1 MGFESLI
8 TTIKNSIQVNTGTD
22 ISMAEHSSLLDLLYK
37 GGDTDDSPRADD
49 IRLNLKPQFRFSEHR
64 FPIGSFIINFL
75 KWIGLGILWLFYFLC
90 DCIMRLFTGKRR
102 CMQHSARL
110 GAMLLLSAVVLFI
123 CAIAYL
129 LVFFTND
136 ILFFN
141 NKNGI
146 NSHGAVTIQMS
157 CEREHYIFLLNS
169 ATPWVNSGIEV
180 TKGDEVTINTSGGF
194 HGDADNLYLSNKTN
208 SLPTYSWNFEKDIL
222 TSTDSGETNKTYIYN
237 ETDKRFGSLLFQ
249 VQSEKMISQKDALFE
264 TKNIYQCDKWKNP
277 YIIQESGYLLFCVNE
292 VKDSIYR
299 SGDINQYRSENFGD
313 NLGEILINVSVVRH
327 YDSPASHL
335 PHISYRKAEA
345 LINHNQ
351 MLRFVGVC
359 LGFLFL
365 GAIVDL
371 ILGVFLKRRK
381 IKDNTYSQD

>member
-49 IRLNLKPQFRFSEHR
+49 IRLNLKPRFKFSEHR
-64 FPIGSFIINFL
+64 FPIGSFIISIL
-75 KWIGLGILWLFYFLC
+75 KWIGLGLLWLFYFLC

-123 CAIAYL
+123 CTIAYL

-146 NSHGAVTIQMS
+146 NSQGAVTIHMS

-180 TKGDEVTINTSGGF
+180 NKGDEVTINTSGGF
-194 HGDADNLYLSNKTN
+194 HGDADNLYLTNKAN
-208 SLPTYSWNFEKDIL
+208 SLPTYPWNFEKDFQPNTL
-222 TSTDSGETNKTYIYN
+222 SENTQKTYIYN
-237 ETDKRFGSLLFQ
+237 KEDKRFGSLLFQ
-249 VQSEKMISQKDALFE
+249 VQSEKMISQENSLFE
-264 TKNIYQCDKWKNP
+264 VGNIYQCDKWKNP
-277 YIIQESGYLLFCVNE
+277 FIIQESGYILFCVNE

-299 SGDINQYRSENFGD
+299 TGDIDKYRVENFGD

-335 PHISYRKAEA
+335 PHISYRKAES
-345 LINHNQ
+345 LINRNQ
-351 MLRFVGVC
+351 MPKFTITC
-359 LGFLFL
+359 LGILLL
-365 GAIVDL
+365 GAIIDL
-371 ILGVFLKRRK
+371 ILGKVLRYRRNK
-381 IKDNTYSQD
+381 K